1 MAVRRP
7 AAKTAERASVRPRS
21 PLEWDGARGGRGGRG
36 PRARGAWSTRARS
49 RFAGD
54 SFRTRAAPR
63 GRAIARDRDGAS
75 RWRRGILGRVCH
87 AVWGERTLRASSR
100 RSATSPSPAK
110 VLTERTD
117 LTGCARDWGWGRGQ
131 RPPRRARATA
141 EERAATARIRAETG
155 RGRRNRS
162 HQTLVRGRTLATEA
176 ERAATLRAETR
187 ATGAATR
194 RADTVTAA
202 ILGESERVRFR
213 VASGRGDGA
222 HSRSEAAT
230 SVTQKQREAK
240 G

>member
-21 PLEWDGARGGRGGRG
+21 PLEWGGAGGGRGGRD

-54 SFRTRAAPR
+54 SFRTRAASR
-63 GRAIARDRDGAS
+63 GRARS
-75 RWRRGILGRVCH
+75 RWRVEVAPRNPRTGVSRSVGRAYLEGILETVGDVTL
-87 AVWGERTLRASSR
+87 AGESLDGADGLDGLRAR
-100 RSATSPSPAK
+100 
-110 VLTERTD
+110 L
-117 LTGCARDWGWGRGQ
+117 GWEGQ
-131 RPPRRARATA
+131 RPPRRARDGGGA
-141 EERAATARIRAETG
+141 RGDARIRAETG

-162 HQTLVRGRTLATEA
+162 HQALVRGRTLATEA

-202 ILGESERVRFR
+202 ILRESERVQF
-213 VASGRGDGA
+213 
-222 HSRSEAAT
+222 
-230 SVTQKQREAK
+230 
-240 G
+240 